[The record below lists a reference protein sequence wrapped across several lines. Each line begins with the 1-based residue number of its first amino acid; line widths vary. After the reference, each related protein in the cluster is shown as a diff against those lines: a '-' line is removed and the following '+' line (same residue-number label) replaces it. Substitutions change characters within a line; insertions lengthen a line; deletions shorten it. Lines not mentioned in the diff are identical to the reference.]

1 MHDESAVA
9 GGKER
14 LDEVFMSYA
23 RPSAALAVAAAEA
36 LRREGHTVWFDEA
49 LPAHGMY
56 AEVIEAKLR
65 GAKAVLVLWSE
76 EAVKSPWV
84 RGEAE
89 LALKSG
95 KLVQLSV
102 DAATPPLP
110 FNQIQCLK
118 TNGAADIFQAPAW
131 AKVLD
136 SIRTLVAGGE
146 APAGQLAAPPP
157 VPNRPSIAVLPFA
170 NLTRDPDE
178 DYFADGMVEEI
189 TNALSRIKSF
199 FVIAS
204 ASSRALKAA
213 SLGHEDAAQALGVR
227 YLLEG
232 SVRRAAGRVRITVGL
247 IDTSAGVRIWGD
259 RFEDTLEDVFA
270 LQDRVS
276 LAVAGVL
283 EPAVRTAETARA
295 LKRPTQTLGSYDL
308 YLRAF
313 SVYQSLGPEDVR
325 SALALATEAIAL
337 DPRNASALSL
347 AANCHGQAVL
357 VRWNDDRSLHR
368 REGLDLARRALQ
380 AAPDD
385 PEVLAR
391 VVEAF
396 FNLGENLKTVADLS
410 ERAVALNPGSAHARS
425 VNGWMKVMLGD
436 PQGAADELRM
446 ALRLDPISSD
456 RALHMTGLAASLLC
470 ERRFEEAADLALQA
484 AHLQPHAIANQILL
498 ACCYGHLGD
507 IAEGQKALARFE
519 ALSAGVPPRRWLTMF
534 REPRYQELALEGL
547 DHVEAA
553 AQARA

>member
-1 MHDESAVA
+1 MKGKSTSE

-23 RPSAALAVAAAEA
+23 RASAALAVAAAEA
-36 LRREGHTVWFDEA
+36 LRGEGHTVWFDQA

-56 AEVIEAKLR
+56 AEVIEAKLEA
-65 GAKAVLVLWSE
+65 AKAVLVLWSE

-89 LALKSG
+89 LALKAG
-95 KLVQLSV
+95 KLVQLTV
-102 DAATPPLP
+102 DAAKPPLP
-110 FNQIQCLK
+110 FNQIQCLS
-118 TNGAADIFQAPAW
+118 TNGAADIFQSPAW
-131 AKVLD
+131 TKVLD

-146 APAGQLAAPPP
+146 ASAGQLAATPL
-157 VPNRPSIAVLPFA
+157 VPTRPSIAVLPFA

-204 ASSRALKAA
+204 SSSRALKAT
-213 SLGHEDAAQALGVR
+213 SLDHAEAAQALGVR

-232 SVRRAAGRVRITVGL
+232 SVRKSAGRVRITVGL
-247 IDTSAGVRIWGD
+247 IDTSVGVQIWGD

-283 EPAVRTAETARA
+283 EPAVRTAETGRA
-295 LKRPTQTLGSYDL
+295 LRRPTQTLGSYDL

-313 SVYQSLGPEDVR
+313 SVYQSLNPEDIRV
-325 SALALATEAIAL
+325 ALALAGEAIAL

-357 VRWNDDRSLHR
+357 VPWGDDKDVHR

-391 VVEAF
+391 VVEAL
-396 FNLGENLKTVADLS
+396 FNLGENLKTIADLA

-425 VNGWMKVMLGD
+425 VNGWIQVMLGN
-436 PQGAADELRM
+436 PQRAADELRM
-446 ALRLDPISSD
+446 ALRLDPLSSD

-470 ERRFEEAADLALQA
+470 ERRFEEAVDLALQA
-484 AHLQPHAIANQILL
+484 AHLQPHAIANQVLL
-498 ACCYGHLGD
+498 ASCYGHLGD
-507 IAEGQKALARFE
+507 VAGAQEALARFQ
-519 ALSAGVPPRRWLTMF
+519 ALKPGVEPRRWLSLY
-534 REPRYQELALEGL
+534 REPRYKELALEGL
-547 DHVEAA
+547 DRAEAA
-553 AQARA
+553 AQANA